1 MRLDS
6 QVIAM
11 MTTNR
16 GPLGPGTFSLKP
28 AGWSRYI
35 EVAFLGI
42 WLTGWLVGEVVMTIV
57 FGGMLAG
64 TIAAAFGITLSF
76 ASRLTPDGSAPFLV
90 LFMVVWLTIWTIGGI
105 AAGTQFLRMLAG
117 RDVVSVSP
125 DGLEIEWRLGP
136 FRRRRTIAHGAIKRL
151 RLGPR
156 NSPVVADTKSGTVE
170 ITDLGTL
177 DERTALIAWLQ
188 QRLALPGEAEAKRL
202 DAEAPPP
209 EWEVEVDGMETRLSR
224 PLRHYRRVQA
234 AILWTITALLFT
246 GCLPLFQ
253 RFQSGLFEGPRPG
266 AARVVY
272 AAGVVSLLFAWWS
285 AWTTWGRSEWVV
297 VPGRLTWRRQFAS
310 WRRERSFENARLVVE
325 HTVDSDNDDRY
336 TLRVRGE
343 NASRKISTALYDDAD
358 LTGLAQWLSA
368 RTRFPID

>member
-1 MRLDS
+1 
-6 QVIAM
+6 M

-16 GPLGPGTFSLKP
+16 GPLGPGAFSLKP

-35 EVAFLGI
+35 EVVFLGI
-42 WLTGWLVGEVVMTIV
+42 WLTGWLVGEVVMAIV

-64 TIAAAFGITLSF
+64 MIATAFGVTLSF
-76 ASRLTPDGSAPFLV
+76 ASRLTPDGSAPFLM
-90 LFMVVWLTIWTIGGI
+90 LFAIVWLTMWTIGGI
-105 AAGTQFLRMLAG
+105 AAGTQFLRGLAG

-125 DGLEIEWRLGP
+125 NGLEIDWRAGP

-170 ITDLGTL
+170 ITDLGTT

-188 QRLALPGEAEAKRL
+188 QRLALPSEAEAKRL

-209 EWEVEVDGMETRLSR
+209 EWEVEVEGMETLLSR
-224 PLRHYRRVQA
+224 PKRRYRRIQA

-246 GCLPLFQ
+246 GCLPGFQ
-253 RFQSGLFEGPRPG
+253 AFQSELMGSQRPG
-266 AARVVY
+266 VTRVFV
-272 AAGVVSLLFAWWS
+272 AAGVLSLLFALWS

-297 VPGRLTWRRQFAS
+297 VPGRLTRRRRFAS
-310 WRRERSFENARLVVE
+310 WRRERSFENARLVLE
-325 HTVDSDNDDRY
+325 HSVDSDNDDRY
-336 TLRVRGE
+336 TLRVRDE
-343 NASRKISTALYDDAD
+343 NASRRISTALYDDAD
-358 LTGLAQWLSA
+358 LTGLAEWLSA
-368 RTRFPID
+368 RTRFPIE